1 MLSDEAVAARTSV
14 ALRRPVTYDEALDLA
29 AQGQPAAKTV
39 VDQAARALGRL
50 IAAVANLTTCHRI
63 IITGEGARL
72 AEAAGEAMQQQIA
85 ADRDPA
91 AAPLHLQTP
100 HLTADDWAQGPA
112 VLAIQTLVRPS
123 ASNIRPPG
131 QGIWGPTVD
140 TDIGALPI
148 ALPAPQC
155 ASRRRAWSSHLS

>member
-1 MLSDEAVAARTSV
+1 MKPSPPAPASLCAA
-14 ALRRPVTYDEALDLA
+14 PVTYDEALDLA

-50 IAAVANLTTCHRI
+50 IAAVANLTTCYRI

-72 AEAAGEAMQQQIA
+72 AEAAGQAMQQQIA

-100 HLTADDWAQGPA
+100 HLTRRRLGPR
-112 VLAIQTLVRPS
+112 TRSPRHP
-123 ASNIRPPG
+123 NPRPPL
-131 QGIWGPTVD
+131 QPT
-140 TDIGALPI
+140 G
-148 ALPAPQC
+148 
-155 ASRRRAWSSHLS
+155 RLSQR